1 MTPRQVITPRNVQWR
16 VPAAVASAKGSF
28 TGTVDTQRRVLTW
41 QISYSNIGRSPL
53 VIADIHTGPA
63 GRFGAILVRLCAEC
77 KSGQKGTKRLTKVAT
92 EILSSGET
100 WVTVITGTFPN
111 GVVRGQIKVR

>member
-1 MTPRQVITPRNVQWR
+1 MAGSGRCGFGER
-16 VPAAVASAKGSF
+16 VAYRYRRHKAARFDVADQLF
-28 TGTVDTQRRVLTW
+28 
-41 QISYSNIGRSPL
+41 NIGQSPL